1 MAERT
6 QSYQSHR
13 RYVPAYHFF
22 ALPII
27 AINVIVETVRLA
39 GSPTLYHA
47 WLVLFA
53 VALAV
58 FVNFARFMAARVQDR
73 VIRLEERMRLGTLLP
88 EELRGRIEELRPPQL
103 VALRFASDEEVP
115 GLTRRIFDGELVKAD
130 QIKKEIRSWRPDYLR
145 M

>member
-73 VIRLEERMRLGTLLP
+73 VIRLEERMRLGRLLP

>member
-6 QSYQSHR
+6 QSYKSHR
-13 RYVPAYHFF
+13 RYIPAYHFF

-27 AINVIVETVRLA
+27 TANVIVEAVRLVR
-39 GSPTLYHA
+39 SPTPYHA

-58 FVNFARFMAARVQDR
+58 YVNFPRYMAARVQDR
-73 VIRLEERMRLGTLLP
+73 VIRLEERMRLGRLLP
-88 EELRGRIEELRPPQL
+88 EELRGRIEELTPSQL
-103 VALRFASDEEVP
+103 VALRFASDEELP
-115 GLTRRIFDGELVKAD
+115 GLARRIFAGELTKND
-130 QIKKEIRSWRPDYLR
+130 QIKREIGTWRPDYLR